1 MAKKV
6 LADFVYDLT
15 ASHEHFYHPDVYLLI
30 VKRVKCIIMK
40 TVALFIG
47 LLVAGFSSSAQKLS
61 LDVANSSIDW
71 TGKKVGGQHNGEI
84 KLVSGYLN
92 ANGNAYASG
101 EFVVNM
107 STITVEDIEDP
118 ETNGKLEGHLKSD
131 DFFGVATYPTAKLV
145 IDKGV
150 LVKDNIYEFSG
161 KLTIKQ
167 KTKPVSIMAT
177 MTSKDGQEVF
187 TGQLVVDRSKFDVR
201 YGSGSFFDNL
211 GDNMIYDD
219 FTLDFKVAFNK

>member
-1 MAKKV
+1 
-6 LADFVYDLT
+6 
-15 ASHEHFYHPDVYLLI
+15 
-30 VKRVKCIIMK
+30 MK
-40 TVALFIG
+40 TTTLFIA
-47 LLVAGFSSSAQKLS
+47 LLVAGFTASAQNLS
-61 LDVANSSIDW
+61 LDVAKSSIEW

-84 KLVSGYLN
+84 KFASGYLN
-92 ANGNAYASG
+92 VDGSAYASG

-107 STITVEDIEDP
+107 TSLTVKDIKDA
-118 ETNGKLEGHLKSD
+118 ETNGKLVGHLKSD

-145 IDKGV
+145 INKGV
-150 LVKDNIYEFSG
+150 LVSGNTYEFTG

-167 KTKPVSIMAT
+167 KTEPVTIKAT

-219 FTLDFKVAFNK
+219 FTLDFKAVFSK